1 MYLHI
6 FNSLSRKCDSVMS
19 PVTDPPEFK
28 ELLLGKNNTYFSF
41 NNLSL

>member
-1 MYLHI
+1 MYLYI
-6 FNSLSRKCDSVMS
+6 FNSLSRNCDSGMS